1 MQNTRRT
8 LRLLVRVLLMLC
20 CLTLLCAAIVAGIN
34 LYVMGSTA
42 QRILTPEEAAAL
54 TEVDCILVL
63 GSKVRPN
70 GDPGVTLEDRLLQGI
85 SLYQQGVSPKLLM
98 SGDHGTSEYDEV
110 NTMKQYAID
119 AGVPSYDVFMDHAG
133 FSTYESIVRARDVFQ
148 ADKII
153 IVTQKYHLYRSLY
166 IADRLG
172 VEAYG
177 VAADYRAL
185 PGTMLHLRETLARC
199 KDFVF
204 AVIQPEPTWLG
215 EAIPVSGNGDVTND
229 Q

>member
-1 MQNTRRT
+1 MQKTRTVRLFTKT
-8 LRLLVRVLLMLC
+8 LLILL
-20 CLTLLCAAIVAGIN
+20 CLALLCAAAVAGIN
-34 LYVMGSTA
+34 LYVVGSTA

-54 TEVDCILVL
+54 SDVDCILVL

-70 GDPGVTLEDRLLQGI
+70 GDPGITLEDRLLQGI
-85 SLYQQGVSPKLLM
+85 SLYQLGASPKLLM

-119 AGVPSYDVFMDHAG
+119 AGVPSRDVFMDHAG
-133 FSTYESIVRARDVFQ
+133 FSTYESIARTRDVFQ
-148 ADKII
+148 ADKVI
-153 IVTQKYHLYRSLY
+153 IVTQQYHLYRSLY
-166 IADRLG
+166 LADRLG

-204 AVIQPEPTWLG
+204 AIVQPEPTWLG

>member
-1 MQNTRRT
+1 MEKTRKT
-8 LRLLVRVLLMLC
+8 GRLLTKLLLLALC
-20 CLTLLCAAIVAGIN
+20 LVLLCAASVIGIN
-34 LYVMGSTA
+34 LYVKGSTA

-54 TEVDCILVL
+54 TDVDCILVL

-70 GDPGVTLEDRLLQGI
+70 GDPGVTLEDRLIQGI
-85 SLYQQGVSPKLLM
+85 ALYQLGTSPKLLM

-133 FSTYESIVRARDVFQ
+133 FSTYESIIRARDVFQ

-153 IVTQKYHLYRSLY
+153 IVSQEYHLYRSLY

-177 VAADYRAL
+177 VAADYRAV
-185 PGTMLHLRETLARC
+185 PAARIRLREMLARC
-199 KDFVF
+199 KDFVYSI
-204 AVIQPEPTWLG
+204 IQPEPTWMG
-215 EAIPVSGNGDVTND
+215 EPIPVNGNGDVTND
-229 Q
+229 